1 MLLTC
6 TIDGVFVD
14 LEVAGALGVMESIR
28 KGTSNAKVVIFA
40 CVVHAREYTDAL
52 GRGELSSAEA
62 AERGQ
67 HCTAHH
73 DCEGTART
81 RAEAL
86 LPACGERPGDFERG
100 RSGTTCAHD
109 QPERRRHGG
118 AHRESAQT

>member
-6 TIDGVFVD
+6 SIDGVCVC

-52 GRGELSSAEA
+52 GAGANFLLRKPLNED
-62 AERGQ
+62 
-67 HCTAHH
+67 CTAHH

-109 QPERRRHGG
+109 QPERRRHG
-118 AHRESAQT
+118 